1 MSKFLILGHRGSP
14 YKERENTVASFEAA
28 LRAGADGFETDLRL
42 LSDRTA
48 VLYHDD
54 DVGEE
59 PVESLSSRDVRA
71 DPVDA
76 LAQFS
81 GRCTMILEVKRA
93 KWEEA
98 LLDHIA
104 QWPDIVVASFDHRTI
119 AELHRRGVAFPLGLT
134 FLGVIVDVV
143 GYARRLGAT
152 WLFPRFQYVDHELV
166 DAAHAEGIKVVPWTP
181 NRERDLRMPF
191 ASDARNISPRLHRKR
206 SRAGEISGVSRRPCI
221 VGGEETRVSE
231 AIVHHSKIRRSGE
244 DVVAKLKELN
254 VPERR

>member
-42 LSDRTA
+42 LSDGTA

-76 LAQFS
+76 LAQFA
-81 GRCTMILEVKRA
+81 GRGTIILEVKRA

-119 AELHRRGVAFPLGLT
+119 AELHRRGAAFPLGLT
-134 FLGVIVDVV
+134 FLGAIVDVA

-152 WLFPRFQYVDHELV
+152 WLFPRFQYVDRELV
-166 DAAHAEGIKVVPWTP
+166 DAAHAEEIKVVPWTP
-181 NRERDLRMPF
+181 NRERDWERLRELGCDGVITDFPDR
-191 ASDARNISPRLHRKR
+191 AVEWLKSIS
-206 SRAGEISGVSRRPCI
+206 C
-221 VGGEETRVSE
+221 
-231 AIVHHSKIRRSGE
+231 
-244 DVVAKLKELN
+244 
-254 VPERR
+254 

>member
-59 PVESLSSRDVRA
+59 PVESLSSRDVGA

-76 LAQFS
+76 LAQFA

-93 KWEEA
+93 KWEDA

-143 GYARRLGAT
+143 GYAKRLGAT
-152 WLFPRFQYVDHELV
+152 WLFPRFQYVDRELI

-181 NRERDLRMPF
+181 NRERDWDRLRELGCDGVITDFPDR
-191 ASDARNISPRLHRKR
+191 AVEWLKSIS
-206 SRAGEISGVSRRPCI
+206 C
-221 VGGEETRVSE
+221 
-231 AIVHHSKIRRSGE
+231 
-244 DVVAKLKELN
+244 
-254 VPERR
+254 